1 MASPPEETVG
11 VKFTVFTLAFPGYTA
26 EGAVEAAAR
35 LGFDGV
41 DIRAREDGHI
51 YVDTPSERRR
61 RLVELAE
68 SLGVEIASVYSYVG
82 RELASPDPGERR
94 RGLELLSA
102 LLDLAVDLGGEYVRV
117 FAGTRERTEENF
129 RRLVESLK
137 LACRGAEDRGVKIGV
152 ETHGELAYS
161 GATCRRLLEEVG
173 SSALSIVYDV
183 AGVYREGLDP
193 LSELKSLGVRDVIA
207 VQFHDFKREG
217 GAWKPVLLGEGE
229 VPHKPVVEYLV
240 GAGYSSFAVCEYE
253 KWWHPELPD
262 PIEAL
267 PRELAYV
274 KALFGGARP

>member
-1 MASPPEETVG
+1 VS

-26 EGAVEAAAR
+26 EEAVEAAAR

-41 DIRAREDGHI
+41 DIRAREDGHV
-51 YVDTPSERRR
+51 YVDAPSERRR

-68 SLGVEIASVYSYVG
+68 SLGIEIASVYSYIG
-82 RELASPDPGERR
+82 SELVSPDPGERR

-102 LLDLAVDLGGEYVRV
+102 HFDLAVDLGGEYVRI

-129 RRLVESLK
+129 RWLVESLK
-137 LACRGAEDRGVKIGV
+137 LACREAEDRGVKMGV

-193 LSELKSLGVRDVIA
+193 LSELKSLNVRDVIA

-217 GAWKPVLLGEGE
+217 GAWKPTLLGGGE
-229 VPHKPVVEYLV
+229 VPHKPVVDYLV
-240 GAGYSSFAVCEYE
+240 GVGYSGFAVCEYE

-262 PIEAL
+262 PMEAL
-267 PRELAYV
+267 PKELSYV
-274 KALFGGARP
+274 KDLFGGARP